1 MHNYEQFLTTAF
13 LCATFKL
20 RVCSEELALRIIIFL
35 VVIIISGFA
44 VNKYVFSS
52 KMYDGVSNV
61 TDLVSEYPVDLF
73 KFKKVA
79 QNYAQHLCYTNE
91 GVLAGINVSI
101 SDCVAAHDE
110 MQDQCTDKVF
120 RLAPLN
126 IDSKKELIEYSNE
139 YSRCTLP
146 YKNLTL

>member
-91 GVLAGINVSI
+91 GVLAGINVSS

-126 IDSKKELIEYSNE
+126 IDSKKELIAYSNE

>member
-1 MHNYEQFLTTAF
+1 VHNYEQFLTTAF

-44 VNKYVFSS
+44 VNKYVFST

-91 GVLAGINVSI
+91 GVLAGINVSS

>member
-73 KFKKVA
+73 KFKKIA

-91 GVLAGINVSI
+91 GMLAGINVSS

>member
-91 GVLAGINVSI
+91 GVLAGINVSS

>member
-91 GVLAGINVSI
+91 GVLAGINVSS

-146 YKNLTL
+146 YKNIRL

>member
-91 GVLAGINVSI
+91 GVLAGINVSS

-110 MQDQCTDKVF
+110 MQNECTKKVF

>member
-73 KFKKVA
+73 KFKKIV

-91 GVLAGINVSI
+91 GMLAGINVSS

>member
-73 KFKKVA
+73 KFKKIA

-91 GVLAGINVSI
+91 GMLAGINVSS

-110 MQDQCTDKVF
+110 MQDQCTNKVF

>member
-1 MHNYEQFLTTAF
+1 M
-13 LCATFKL
+13 
-20 RVCSEELALRIIIFL
+20 
-35 VVIIISGFA
+35 ISGFA

-91 GVLAGINVSI
+91 GVLAGINVSS

>member
-1 MHNYEQFLTTAF
+1 VHNYEQFLTTAF

-91 GVLAGINVSI
+91 GVLAGINVSS

-146 YKNLTL
+146 YKNLTF

>member
-1 MHNYEQFLTTAF
+1 VHNYEQFLTTAF

-91 GVLAGINVSI
+91 GVLAGINVSS

>member
-91 GVLAGINVSI
+91 GVLAGINVSS

-146 YKNLTL
+146 YKNLTF

>member
-1 MHNYEQFLTTAF
+1 VHNYEQFLTTAF

-52 KMYDGVSNV
+52 KMYDCVSNV

-91 GVLAGINVSI
+91 GVLAGINVSS

-126 IDSKKELIEYSNE
+126 IDSKKELIEY
-139 YSRCTLP
+139 
-146 YKNLTL
+146 

>member
-61 TDLVSEYPVDLF
+61 TDLISEYPVDLF
-73 KFKKVA
+73 KFKKIA

-91 GVLAGINVSI
+91 GMLAGINVSS

>member
-20 RVCSEELALRIIIFL
+20 WVCSEGFALRIIIFL

-44 VNKYVFSS
+44 VNKYVFST
-52 KMYDGVSNV
+52 KMYDDVSNV
-61 TDLVSEYPVDLF
+61 TDLVSGYPVDLF
-73 KFKKVA
+73 KFKKIA

-91 GVLAGINVSI
+91 RVLAGINVSS

-146 YKNLTL
+146 YKNIRL

>member
-35 VVIIISGFA
+35 VVIIIIGFA

-91 GVLAGINVSI
+91 RVLAGINVSS

-146 YKNLTL
+146 YKNIRL

>member
-1 MHNYEQFLTTAF
+1 MHNYEQFLTTAS

-91 GVLAGINVSI
+91 GVLAGINVSS

>member
-91 GVLAGINVSI
+91 GVLAGIKVSS

>member
-44 VNKYVFSS
+44 VNKYVFST

-91 GVLAGINVSI
+91 GVLAGINVSS

-126 IDSKKELIEYSNE
+126 IDSKKELIEYSNQ